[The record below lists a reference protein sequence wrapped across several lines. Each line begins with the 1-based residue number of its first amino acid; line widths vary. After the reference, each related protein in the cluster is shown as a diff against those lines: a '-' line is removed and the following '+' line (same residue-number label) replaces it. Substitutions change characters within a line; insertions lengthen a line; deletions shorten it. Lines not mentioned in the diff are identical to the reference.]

1 MRLSFTNVF
10 AGFIMGPLMGL
21 TSKAR
26 AHGSDQNHLKPVNI
40 HAIFQT
46 ELKTILTPRLCERF
60 MNIGFNLTLL
70 KSKVLF

>member
-1 MRLSFTNVF
+1 MTLSFTNVF

-46 ELKTILTPRLCERF
+46 EL
-60 MNIGFNLTLL
+60 
-70 KSKVLF
+70 